1 MKRRG
6 VSISLYLLLSLVI
19 FQGFPFEVSA
29 MKSLLPKE
37 PPGGWA
43 LTEGPK
49 NYTRKNLFERINGQ
63 AELFFKYGYQRSI
76 SAIYRNRE
84 NSKNQIELD
93 VYDMG
98 NVLQAFGI
106 FSRFRNDDR
115 SAGIGLES
123 YLEDQTLLF
132 YKGKYFAMVFNTE
145 SDSSL
150 LKEWASPVSTKIPDP
165 SPAPREIRYFP
176 KEGLKPGS
184 IQYHPEGL
192 LGYQFLKRGFQATYL
207 QKDKVGAKEKER
219 TDGEPKEIHLFLAI
233 YENSGEAMRFL
244 KSYRDDL
251 SKKGKRKVEV
261 PAQFGPHALKGEDPY
276 KGKIIIAPQ
285 GLFLLGVLGFEEEED
300 GIKLL
305 EGFRRSVK

>member
-1 MKRRG
+1 MKRHC
-6 VSISLYLLLSLVI
+6 VSISLYALLSLVI
-19 FQGFPFEVSA
+19 FQGFPLEALA
-29 MKSLLPKE
+29 MKSLLPKV
-37 PPGGWA
+37 PPEGWV

-49 NYTRKNLFERINGQ
+49 IYTRKNLFERINGQ

-76 SAIYRNRE
+76 SAIYQNRD
-84 NSKNQIELD
+84 NPKNQIELD

-115 SAGIGLES
+115 SAEIGLES
-123 YLEDQTLLF
+123 YIEDQTLLF
-132 YKGKYFAMVFNTE
+132 YKGKYVALIFNTE
-145 SDSSL
+145 SDPFL
-150 LKEWASPVSTKIPDP
+150 LREWARPVSAKIPDS
-165 SPAPREIRYFP
+165 SPPPREIRYFP

-192 LGYQFLKRGFQATYL
+192 LGYRFLKKGFQATYL
-207 QKDKVGAKEKER
+207 RKDKVEVKVKESK
-219 TDGEPKEIHLFLAI
+219 DGEPKEVHLFLAI

-244 KSYRDDL
+244 KSYGDDL
-251 SKKGKRKVEV
+251 SKKGRRKGEV

-276 KGKIIIAPQ
+276 KGRIIIVPQ

-300 GIKLL
+300 GVKLL
-305 EGFRRSVK
+305 EEFRRRVK